1 MTIEQLPERINV
13 MRVVSYD
20 VARVVETI
28 EEERRSAVIYT
39 RDGTY
44 DPVDHQPITVEH
56 VLARI
61 MDWVGDDLGTD
72 EGLIY
77 QDENG
82 EEL

>member
-1 MTIEQLPERINV
+1 MTSEQLPERINV

-44 DPVDHQPITVEH
+44 DPVDHQLITVEH